1 MQVLPH
7 GLYCKRVKSKQ
18 TNKQNRTKQT
28 KQTNQQNKIKQNKQ
42 TTSNNYESELGT
54 PILRRSILII
64 D

>member
-1 MQVLPH
+1 MQVLPY

-28 KQTNQQNKIKQNKQ
+28 KQTNKQNKTKQNKQ

>member
-1 MQVLPH
+1 MQVLPY

-18 TNKQNRTKQT
+18 TNKTE
-28 KQTNQQNKIKQNKQ
+28 QNKQ